1 MSIVAV
7 ITDPAVGGTF
17 LTWSLHYLAGH
28 EYHYNSKIQQWDQL
42 TDNPISGLNAHGF
55 AANQCGDYSMVS
67 QCLDQLSNINTDQ
80 FHSIYFHN
88 LGNTVDVTKP
98 YSQETQ
104 QAVQK
109 TMLIADKAVI
119 LSNQQKNNLCLISY
133 NNRILTH
140 KLTNPEIKNN
150 SFDEQHN
157 DFIEYFYKNS
167 ADTWKQLGLVE
178 IWDKRE
184 FLALNIR
191 PYNMLSIM
199 PYIPRNQNHFE
210 LDCLELYT
218 MFDATV
224 SHLFDYLGVEIN
236 EDRRNSWLPI
246 YNKWKKIHQSKLNF
260 LWHFD
265 KIIDCV
271 IQGHW
276 LDLTRFNLDLLQE
289 ACIQHQLIYQHNLNL
304 KTWQLN
310 KFNNTQQLHQL
321 LETNQHLLNTGT
333 GQHSPS
339 TL

>member
-140 KLTNPEIKNN
+140 KLTNPEIQNTA
-150 SFDEQHN
+150 
-157 DFIEYFYKNS
+157 IE
-167 ADTWKQLGLVE
+167 
-178 IWDKRE
+178 I
-184 FLALNIR
+184 
-191 PYNMLSIM
+191 
-199 PYIPRNQNHFE
+199 
-210 LDCLELYT
+210 
-218 MFDATV
+218 
-224 SHLFDYLGVEIN
+224 
-236 EDRRNSWLPI
+236 
-246 YNKWKKIHQSKLNF
+246 
-260 LWHFD
+260 
-265 KIIDCV
+265 
-271 IQGHW
+271 
-276 LDLTRFNLDLLQE
+276 
-289 ACIQHQLIYQHNLNL
+289 
-304 KTWQLN
+304 
-310 KFNNTQQLHQL
+310 
-321 LETNQHLLNTGT
+321 
-333 GQHSPS
+333 
-339 TL
+339 